1 MNVFASVHPKGA
13 GGTGGGGAGGAHRWG
28 RSRKRGPGIRSLR
41 VSLAGPLE
49 GRAASCHSPKTRRF
63 GSRGCISCT
72 GQSRWVQSRK
82 PTTRGGC
89 SGSGYNSTAACRFP
103 AYSGGHYAVALDQW
117 YQPLIFHQ
125 WRDCQ
130 DLMWEMWYILFA
142 EGNNLYILYKWAQYQ
157 LVGGVGLT
165 LVSWKCTAD

>member
-63 GSRGCISCT
+63 GSRGSGGKSPVGIFEQQ
-72 GQSRWVQSRK
+72 GPEGAV
-82 PTTRGGC
+82 TRGL
-89 SGSGYNSTAACRFP
+89 SVHANSVRTP
-103 AYSGGHYAVALDQW
+103 H
-117 YQPLIFHQ
+117 
-125 WRDCQ
+125 
-130 DLMWEMWYILFA
+130 
-142 EGNNLYILYKWAQYQ
+142 
-157 LVGGVGLT
+157 VGGTRT
-165 LVSWKCTAD
+165 LPSARGSDGITDGELRCPRAEFALVHEPVKTVASWQLEASR